1 MTMSTATREIPIAR
15 RTRSDGERSR
25 QRILE
30 AAAQLATVQGLD
42 RLSIGELAAHIGM
55 SKSGLYAHFR
65 SKEELQLA
73 TIDAAEAI
81 FDEVVVAPM
90 YAAKPGIP
98 AVLALADAFLDHL
111 GRRIFPGGCFFAC
124 ASAELQSRP
133 GPVKERIADV
143 RRPLEGALRASTF
156 GSPRPPAT
164 WPRARTSTRS
174 SSRST
179 RTSSTRMPPSR
190 SVATPWSSQRAR
202 RARPSAVASVLGGR
216 SRRPSADLS
225 AYVARASGVAPP
237 SERRAAHL
245 VVQLA
250 ADRPGGGPGG
260 PPTRAAPRTPGHGG
274 SGRRPP
280 RPARPRRC

>member
-1 MTMSTATREIPIAR
+1 MTMSTATPEIPIAR

-73 TIDAAEAI
+73 AIDAAEVI

-90 YAAKPGIP
+90 YEAKPGIP

-111 GRRIFPGGCFFAC
+111 DRRVFPGGCFFAC

-133 GPVKERIADV
+133 GPVKERIAAFDGRWKAHFMEHLRIAQAAGDLAASEDLDQV
-143 RRPLEGALRASTF
+143 FFEVDAYLLYAHAAFSFRGDPVVLERAS
-156 GSPRPPAT
+156 A
-164 WPRARTSTRS
+164 
-174 SSRST
+174 
-179 RTSSTRMPPSR
+179 
-190 SVATPWSSQRAR
+190 
-202 RARPSAVASVLGGR
+202 AVRGRLG
-216 SRRPSADLS
+216 A
-225 AYVARASGVAPP
+225 
-237 SERRAAHL
+237 
-245 VVQLA
+245 
-250 ADRPGGGPGG
+250 
-260 PPTRAAPRTPGHGG
+260 
-274 SGRRPP
+274 
-280 RPARPRRC
+280 